1 LQDKPDPNDL
11 ERLIRQLIESGQ
23 IDPKAMEQISG
34 LVNNPGM
41 LTSMFSNLQSMFSQ
55 SAGSVNWELAL
66 GQGVT
71 LAKSAETKASESLSN
86 EIPKAIA
93 IALLWLNEVTDFG
106 STQPPKL
113 LTRSMWVQDAMP
125 LFKELSE
132 PIATSMSKALSE
144 NLGKALPEQ
153 FAESLGT
160 AANFL
165 GNAGATI
172 FAMQLGQAAGRLAS
186 DAVLGSEIGIPLS
199 DRPGFV
205 TQNLAAVME
214 GLETPKTE
222 LLIYLATRE
231 LVMTGLFSANPYL
244 RERIVSQ
251 VREFAAGLTIDTE
264 SIQELAEQVDLS
276 SPDQVNHVIEMS
288 SALAARTPEQ
298 ELALSRIEFTLALVE
313 GWVDSVTN
321 EATKR
326 LPSAAAMSE
335 LFRRRRSSAGISQK
349 AFATLLGLELTP
361 KLVRECEALWTK
373 VASEL
378 GHEVRDRL
386 ISHPDQL
393 PSVEEIQDPQ
403 LLIAR
408 LSNPGDDW
416 DSQLRDL
423 LGN

>member
-1 LQDKPDPNDL
+1 MQDKPDPNDL
-11 ERLIRQLIESGQ
+11 EKLIRQLIESGQ

-34 LVNNPGM
+34 LLANPGM

-55 SAGSVNWELAL
+55 SGEAVNWDLAL

-71 LAKSAETKASESLSN
+71 LAKSDETKAPEALSN
-86 EIPKAIA
+86 EIPKAID
-93 IALLWLNEVTDFG
+93 ISLLWLNEVTDF
-106 STQPPKL
+106 SSNQPPKL
-113 LTRSMWVQDAMP
+113 LSRSMWVQDAMP
-125 LFKELSE
+125 LFRELSE

-172 FAMQLGQAAGRLAS
+172 FAMQLGQAAGRLAA

-205 TQNLAAVME
+205 TQNLAAILE

-231 LVMTGLFSANPYL
+231 LAMTGLFSANPYL

-251 VREFAAGLTIDTE
+251 VREFAAGLTIDTD
-264 SIQELAEQVDLS
+264 SIQEIAEQVDLS

-321 EATKR
+321 QATKR
-326 LPSAAAMSE
+326 LPSALAMAE
-335 LFRRRRSSAGISQK
+335 LSRRRRSSVGVSQK

-361 KLVRECEALWTK
+361 KLVRECEAIWNR
-373 VASEL
+373 VASEF
-378 GHEVRDRL
+378 GTEVRDRL

-393 PSVEEIQDPQ
+393 PSLEEIQNPES
-403 LLIAR
+403 LIAR
-408 LSNPGDDW
+408 LSNAGDDW